1 MGLVPEL
8 AGMGGTLLL
17 IDGLL
22 VSVPSILLV
31 AQEGLCAAVSL
42 SIFFFYSPTS
52 CFLLLKKIII
62 IIAIK
67 CRQERTTDSF

>member
-42 SIFFFYSPTS
+42 SIFFFTLQLPVS
-52 CFLLLKKIII
+52 CCIKK
-62 IIAIK
+62 
-67 CRQERTTDSF
+67 